1 MDKYDIAL
9 LRRLRIIDELIDLDS
24 NRNANKI
31 LCKRNTLTRFI
42 EIMVEYTK
50 VKIMTE
56 HFKIPHSTIFYDITD
71 EHKELD
77 LKVTDFIK
85 NKYKN
90 KLNEYYHKVN
100 IGLY

>member
-1 MDKYDIAL
+1 
-9 LRRLRIIDELIDLDS
+9 
-24 NRNANKI
+24 
-31 LCKRNTLTRFI
+31 
-42 EIMVEYTK
+42 MVEYTK
-50 VKIMTE
+50 IEIMNT
-56 HFKIPHSTIFYDITD
+56 HFKIPLSTIFYDITD

-90 KLNEYYHKVN
+90 KLNEYYHNVN